1 MKAIKSLLSVISSK
15 LHKNEEVLFGLIDEE
30 EPKFAAFGCKS
41 SYGGGGC

>member
-15 LHKNEEVLFGLIDEE
+15 LHKEEVLFGLIDEE
-30 EPKFAAFGCKS
+30 EPKFAAFGCKN